1 MQENNQLNRAIVY
14 KGCTRPAMLFG
25 VPIIPFL
32 LGVGG
37 TFLFGFMIEPP
48 FALLAVITW
57 WGFKELCKNDE
68 LFFHSLYI
76 KMITKMGNGNS
87 RYWKATTFQPIDYRK
102 DFNKRK

>member
-1 MQENNQLNRAIVY
+1 MEDNNQLNRAIVY

-32 LGVGG
+32 FGVGG
-37 TFLFGFMIEPP
+37 TFLLGFMIEPP
-48 FALLAVITW
+48 FALISVVTW
-57 WGFKELCKNDE
+57 WLFKELCKNDE

-76 KMITKMGNGNS
+76 KMITKTGNKNS
-87 RYWKATTFQPIDYRK
+87 RYWNATTFQPIDYRK

>member
-1 MQENNQLNRAIVY
+1 MQEDNQLNRAIVY

-32 LGVGG
+32 FGVGG

-48 FALLAVITW
+48 FALLSVITW
-57 WGFKELCKNDE
+57 WLFKELCKNDE

-76 KMITKMGNGNS
+76 KMITKSGNKNS
-87 RYWKATTFQPIDYRK
+87 RFWKAITFQPIDYRK